1 MRSPQ
6 LARCSRDQLR
16 RRMGQHGAVLA
27 RGRGGGCEVFRAP
40 PSLGRQ
46 LEARLSPR
54 QRVGAG
60 CRAASESTVVDALL
74 ATVPPVSLTRQLRPD
89 GLWLCGLK
97 SPGSRLDA
105 CAHPLLS
112 TATSP
117 SSTRSPHRLDRR
129 RLDRRRHAPRRLS
142 LRLAPAQRCLTPRCR
157 ARRRLARLRL
167 APCRLAPCRL
177 AREAVSPPRAALP
190 RT

>member
-60 CRAASESTVVDALL
+60 RRAASESTVVDALL

-97 SPGSRLDA
+97 SPGSRLRPPPSFYGDVTFFYTV
-105 CAHPLLS
+105 
-112 TATSP
+112 TAP
-117 SSTRSPHRLDRR
+117 PRPAPPRS
-129 RLDRRRHAPRRLS
+129 A
-142 LRLAPAQRCLTPRCR
+142 
-157 ARRRLARLRL
+157 
-167 APCRLAPCRL
+167 
-177 AREAVSPPRAALP
+177 PPRAAPPEPTASPCAALPHAALP
-190 RT
+190 RAAPPRPAPPVDRRTLRR

>member
-60 CRAASESTVVDALL
+60 RRAASESTVLDALL

-97 SPGSRLDA
+97 SPGSRLRPPPSFYGDVTFFYTV
-105 CAHPLLS
+105 
-112 TATSP
+112 TAP
-117 SSTRSPHRLDRR
+117 PRPAPPRS
-129 RLDRRRHAPRRLS
+129 A
-142 LRLAPAQRCLTPRCR
+142 
-157 ARRRLARLRL
+157 
-167 APCRLAPCRL
+167 
-177 AREAVSPPRAALP
+177 PPRAAPPEPTASPCAALPHAALP
-190 RT
+190 RAAPPRPAPPRTVPPRTVPPGP